1 MRMPTRTWLILLFS
15 LLPAAPS
22 AVAQAPDSLTEI
34 GAGGGFRARMPGGAT
49 VTRDSTVVAP
59 GVVVR
64 RVRWTSPLDHP
75 TYRVEMREFPAGSL
89 TRFTHSHI
97 LQVEVDEFL
106 SVTKG
111 TVKEHRPVTLGTHR
125 GRRFAFT
132 GTGTELTGR
141 MFVVGNRIY
150 TIYVL
155 YVPSIGASHLHAF
168 LDSFEFV
175 ER

>member
-1 MRMPTRTWLILLFS
+1 
-15 LLPAAPS
+15 
-22 AVAQAPDSLTEI
+22 
-34 GAGGGFRARMPGGAT
+34 
-49 VTRDSTVVAP
+49 
-59 GVVVR
+59 
-64 RVRWTSPLDHP
+64 
-75 TYRVEMREFPAGSL
+75 MREFPAGSL